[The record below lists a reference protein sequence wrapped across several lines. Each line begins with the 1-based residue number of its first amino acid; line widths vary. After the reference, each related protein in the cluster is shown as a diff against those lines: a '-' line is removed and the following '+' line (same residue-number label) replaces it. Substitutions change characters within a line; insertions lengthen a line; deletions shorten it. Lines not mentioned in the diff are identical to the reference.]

1 MEAKDLAQ
9 YIDHTTLK
17 AFTTEEDV
25 RKLCE
30 EAKTHHFYSVCLPP
44 SYLEKARKFLKDS
57 EVKLC
62 TVIAFPLGY
71 EVTTAKVDELRRVEE
86 IGVDEVDVVI
96 NIGAIKNQ
104 DYDYVNIELNN
115 LATFCSIKGLTL
127 KIIIE
132 TCYLTKE
139 EIVKVSNLCVENG
152 VDFVKTSTGFGT
164 GGATVEDV
172 KLIKSVVGDKAK
184 VKASGGIR
192 NREDALAMI
201 AAGAD
206 RLGASSGIKIIT
218 G

>member
-30 EAKTHHFYSVCLPP
+30 EAITYQFYSVCIPP
-44 SYLEKARKFLKDS
+44 SYLEKARKFVKES

-71 EVTTAKVDELRRVEE
+71 EVTASKVDELRRVEE
-86 IGVDEVDVVI
+86 LGVDEVDVVI
-96 NIGAIKNQ
+96 NVGAIKNQ
-104 DYDYVNIELNN
+104 DFEYVNSELNN
-115 LATFCSIKGLTL
+115 LATFCSIKNLTL
-127 KIIIE
+127 KVIIE

-139 EIVKVSNLCVENG
+139 EIVKVCNLCVDNG

-164 GGATVEDV
+164 GGATLEDV
-172 KLIKSVVGDKAK
+172 KLIKSVVGENAK

-206 RLGASSGIKIIT
+206 RLGASSGIKIVT